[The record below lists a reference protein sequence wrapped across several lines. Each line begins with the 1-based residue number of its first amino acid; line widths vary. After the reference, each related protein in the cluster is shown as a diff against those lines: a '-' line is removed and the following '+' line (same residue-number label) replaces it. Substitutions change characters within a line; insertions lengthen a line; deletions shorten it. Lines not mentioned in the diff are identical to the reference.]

1 VTPSVRS
8 RPPREPLSRLSGTRA
23 SVGDLLRRPSAAR
36 PPVARPA
43 SRRPGLRRRGAAL
56 ALALGTATLVAA
68 CGSGGPTAAAPVSRV
83 RSSAGRDPA
92 AAATACTPRIGRGL
106 AAPGPFAVRRV
117 HAALSRPVS
126 GSSGTRRI
134 DPTMWFPRAAAAG
147 AAPGCRYD
155 LILLSHG
162 VSSSPDRYS
171 GLAAHLASQGFVVL
185 GPHHPDGA
193 SRRFDEGTE
202 RIDDLSYL
210 LDHLDAVLQRLAP
223 GLQGRVNGQ
232 AVGVAGHSFGAFTG
246 AALAARD
253 HRVKA
258 ALIMAGGSD
267 PAMAAAIKVPTL
279 AIAGGADPLVPIE
292 RVRGFADAIP
302 ATTPHGFAVIAGA
315 GHTAYGDRCVNFGT
329 CSIVARTASAMFL
342 TYLAGVPGA
351 SGPLEPPHPA
361 PRVTLTAVGMP
372 PG

>member
-1 VTPSVRS
+1 MTPSGRS
-8 RPPREPLSRLSGTRA
+8 RPPRDPLSRLSGSRA
-23 SVGDLLRRPSAAR
+23 SVARLLRRPSATCS
-36 PPVARPA
+36 PVGRLA

-56 ALALGTATLVAA
+56 ALALSTATLVAA
-68 CGSGGPTAAAPVSRV
+68 CGGGGQTAAAPVTGTAR
-83 RSSAGRDPA
+83 RDPV
-92 AAATACTPRIGRGL
+92 AAATPCTPWTGSGL
-106 AAPGPFAVRRV
+106 AAPRPFAVRRAHV
-117 HAALSRPVS
+117 ALSRPLS
-126 GSSGTRRI
+126 GSGGRRPI
-134 DPTMWFPRAAAAG
+134 DPTMWFPRAAAARS
-147 AAPGCRYD
+147 APRCRYA

-162 VSSSPDRYS
+162 VDSSPDRYS

-193 SRRFDEGTE
+193 SRAVDEGTE

-223 GLQGRVNGQ
+223 RLGGRVNGQ

-246 AALAARD
+246 AALTARD

-267 PAMAAAIKVPTL
+267 PAMAAAIEVPTL
-279 AIAGGADPLVPIE
+279 AVAGGADRLVPTE
-292 RVRGFADAIP
+292 RVRSFADAIP

-315 GHTAYGDRCVNFGT
+315 GHTAYGDRCANFGT
-329 CSIVARTASAMFL
+329 CSIVARIASAMFL
-342 TYLAGVPGA
+342 IYLAGVPGA